1 MNVEVITIGDEL
13 LIGQV
18 VDTNSAWIGS
28 KLNENGIQLTK
39 ITSIGD
45 NKRQIF
51 EALDNAFTSSDAI
64 LVTGGLGPTK
74 DDITKKTLAE
84 YFGCGFKT
92 DTQTLERVK
101 KLLGKRGIDISDIN
115 LMQADVPEV
124 CEVIQNH
131 NGTAPCMLFRKNGKM
146 LFSMPGVPFEMKA
159 LLEESILKLL
169 VQDGST
175 QAIVHKTI
183 MTTGVP
189 ESVLAKRIEDWE
201 NNLPSKMKLAYLPS
215 LQGVRLRIT
224 ASDSNKNQVYDEVE
238 VEVQKLKAILGD
250 DIFSLED
257 IPLQTIIGQMLKS
270 RNLTVATAESC
281 TGGTVAS
288 TIVSTPGASRYFKG
302 GIIAYDD
309 DVKITTLKVKSD
321 HLRTEGAVSKLVVEQ
336 MAEGIKEL
344 LKTDFAVATSG
355 IAGPDG
361 GTDLKPIGT
370 TWIAVASPS
379 STVSK
384 VFNFG
389 SDRER
394 TMIRATAAALNM
406 LRIQILKIED
416 NL

>member
-1 MNVEVITIGDEL
+1 MKVEVITIGDEL

-45 NKRQIF
+45 NKYQIF
-51 EALDNAFTSSDAI
+51 EALDNAFASSDAI

-92 DTQTLERVK
+92 DTQTLNRVK
-101 KLLGKRGIDISDIN
+101 KMLGERGIAISDIN
-115 LMQADVPEV
+115 IMQADIPEV
-124 CEVIQNH
+124 CVVIQNH
-131 NGTAPCMLFRKNGKM
+131 NGTAPCMLFKKDGKM

-159 LLEESILKLL
+159 LMENDILKLL
-169 VQDGST
+169 VHNGNT
-175 QAIVHKTI
+175 QEIVHKTI

-201 NNLPSKMKLAYLPS
+201 SNLPSKMKLAYLPS

-224 ASDSNKNQVYDEVE
+224 ATDTNKNKLYDEVE
-238 VEVQKLKAILGD
+238 IEVQKLKSILGD
-250 DIFSLED
+250 DIFSFED
-257 IPLQTIIGQMLKS
+257 MPLQAVIGQMLKS

-288 TIVSTPGASRYFKG
+288 TIVSTPGASCYFKG
-302 GIIAYDD
+302 GIVAYND
-309 DVKITTLKVKSD
+309 DVKKTTLKVNPY
-321 HLRTEGAVSKLVVEQ
+321 HIFTEGAVSKFVVEQ
-336 MAEGIKEL
+336 MAEGVKEQM
-344 LKTDFAVATSG
+344 KSDFAVATSG

-361 GTDLKPIGT
+361 GTDLKPVGT
-370 TWIAVASPS
+370 TWIAVASPNG
-379 STVSK
+379 TVSK
-384 VFNFG
+384 LFNFG
-389 SDRER
+389 TDRER
-394 TMIRATAAALNM
+394 TIIRATAAALNL
-406 LRIQILKIED
+406 LRIQILKTE
-416 NL
+416 